1 MKNFIIIVAISLGF
15 FPVYS
20 QITNPLIIVEP
31 ANISLDVNNL
41 TVDESGLATDFDI
54 DKSLWVINTTAQAIT
69 LKCKKIEVDVL
80 SGSENVTC
88 WKLCPLNYEVAGV
101 NPSGFVTVGGVQ
113 MTETIEAV
121 GNSNGGDTIKSFSGH
136 YKPMNIDGCS
146 LMRYEWYDENDLN
159 TPLAAINVRFIHT
172 NGPCS
177 VSDEMHIDSPEF
189 KLYPNPA
196 NESVRIQ
203 MNGLNAIL
211 INCKLTVVDIIGKKV
226 IERNGNSFKA
236 SFTDIEV
243 ANLKQGI
250 YIVSL
255 TNGTSTIQTERL
267 IVRH

>member
-1 MKNFIIIVAISLGF
+1 MKNFIIIVVISLGF
-15 FPVYS
+15 FPLYS
-20 QITNPLIIVEP
+20 QITIVEP
-31 ANISLDVNNL
+31 ADISSDVNNL
-41 TVDESGLATDFDI
+41 TVDEIGLATDFDL
-54 DKSLWVINTTAQAIT
+54 DKSLWLINNSAQAIT
-69 LKCKKIEVDVL
+69 LKCKKIEIDVIP
-80 SGSENVTC
+80 GTENVTC
-88 WKLCPLNYEVAGV
+88 WKLCPLNYDVAGV
-101 NPSGFVTVGGVQ
+101 NPSDFVTVGGNQ

-121 GNSNGGDTIKSFSGH
+121 GNNNGEDTIKSFSGH

-159 TPLAAINVRFIHT
+159 TVLAAINVRFIHT

-177 VSDEMHIDSPEF
+177 VSDEIFTVSPEF

-196 NESVRIQ
+196 NELVRIE
-203 MNGLNAIL
+203 MNGLKENANNYTIS
-211 INCKLTVVDIIGKKV
+211 IVDIIGKKV
-226 IERNGNSFKA
+226 MEKNGSSFKA